1 MPKISFNPVSLLI
14 NLTIGWFFMS
24 FLQASVRV
32 FLAGSRGDLTQ
43 RFKSIAF
50 FHERPA
56 AIVNITIMLGIWI
69 ITTTIWYAVHQK

>member
-1 MPKISFNPVSLLI
+1 MPKILFNPVSFLL
-14 NLTIGWFFMS
+14 NMTIGWFFMS

-32 FLAGSRGDLTQ
+32 VLSGNRGELIQ

-56 AIVNITIMLGIWI
+56 AIINATIIVIIWI
-69 ITTTIWYAVHQK
+69 VATTIWYTVRQR